1 MLALKLLLVPS
12 FLILITLAGRRWG
25 PGIAGWLAGL
35 PVSAGPILFI
45 VALEQG
51 SVFAASAAAA
61 SLAAVASTIVFC
73 AVYSHA
79 SQRFAWPG
87 ALSITAA
94 VWLGAV
100 SLLARLPT
108 STPLSL
114 GLAASALLVAPTLF
128 PAQRELVAAR
138 NMSLAELALRALAGA
153 LLTLTV
159 SLSAARIG
167 SAWSGLLTT
176 YPVLGSVL
184 AVFSH
189 RNHGAAFVTVLLRSM
204 ATGMYSFATF
214 FLTLALLLAE
224 YGTATAFSVAAV
236 AALGA
241 QLATLKF
248 KGLRQ
253 RSPD

>member
-1 MLALKLLLVPS
+1 MV
-12 FLILITLAGRRWG
+12 
-25 PGIAGWLAGL
+25 
-35 PVSAGPILFI
+35 
-45 VALEQG
+45 
-51 SVFAASAAAA
+51 
-61 SLAAVASTIVFC
+61 
-73 AVYSHA
+73 
-79 SQRFAWPG
+79 
-87 ALSITAA
+87 
-94 VWLGAV
+94 GAV

-153 LLTLTV
+153 LLTLAV

>member
-25 PGIAGWLAGL
+25 PGVAGWLAGL

-51 SVFAASAAAA
+51 PVFAASAATA

-79 SQRFAWPG
+79 SQRFTWPG
-87 ALSITAA
+87 ALAITAT
-94 VWLGAV
+94 VWFVAV

-114 GLAASALLVAPTLF
+114 VLAASALLVAPTLF
-128 PAQRELVAAR
+128 PAQKELVAAR
-138 NMSLAELALRALAGA
+138 HMSMLELGLRALAGA
-153 LLTLTV
+153 LLTLAV

-189 RNHGAAFVTVLLRSM
+189 RNHGATFVTVLLRSM

-214 FLTLALLLAE
+214 FFTLALLLDK
-224 YGTATAFSVAAV
+224 YGTAAAFSIAAV
-236 AALGA
+236 TGLGA

-248 KGLRQ
+248 KTLR
-253 RSPD
+253 RGA

>member
-25 PGIAGWLAGL
+25 PGVAGWLAGL

-51 SVFAASAAAA
+51 PVFASAAATA
-61 SLAAVASTIVFC
+61 SLAAVASTIMFC

-79 SQRFAWPG
+79 SQRLAWPG
-87 ALSITAA
+87 ALSITAT

-108 STPLSL
+108 STTLSL
-114 GLAASALLVAPTLF
+114 GLAASALLAAPYLF
-128 PAQRELVAAR
+128 PPQRKLVAAR
-138 NMSLAELALRALAGA
+138 NMSWVELALRALAGA
-153 LLTLTV
+153 LLTLAV
-159 SLSAARIG
+159 SLSAAHIG

-224 YGTATAFSVAAV
+224 HGTATAFSLAAI
-236 AALGA
+236 AGLSA
-241 QLATLKF
+241 QLGTLKW
-248 KGLRQ
+248 RAP
-253 RSPD
+253 R

>member
-25 PGIAGWLAGL
+25 PGVAGWLAGL

-51 SVFAASAAAA
+51 PVFASAAATA
-61 SLAAVASTIVFC
+61 SLAAVASTIMFC

-79 SQRFAWPG
+79 SQRLAWPG
-87 ALSITAA
+87 ALSITAT

-108 STPLSL
+108 STTLSL
-114 GLAASALLVAPTLF
+114 GLDASALLAAPYLF
-128 PAQRELVAAR
+128 PPQRKLVAAR
-138 NMSLAELALRALAGA
+138 NMSWVELALRALAGA
-153 LLTLTV
+153 LLTLAV
-159 SLSAARIG
+159 SLSAAHIG

-224 YGTATAFSVAAV
+224 HGTATAFSLAAI
-236 AALGA
+236 AGLSA
-241 QLATLKF
+241 QLATLKW
-248 KGLRQ
+248 RAP
-253 RSPD
+253 R